1 MLDFRRNYKVK
12 QQRINNA
19 LGIRAGGGFEHY
31 NTYFLYNLCLTMS
44 KEEPIDKL
52 NDGINY
58 DTSSKMSLNP
68 PGLTQIGRTIVSDKF
83 PITMDNFWFAINS
96 NVIVN
101 PFDFVTVKNLH
112 NTMTIGI
119 IKELQTV
126 ALNDNMMIGDIF
138 VPNDKKSIE
147 KETNTTT
154 IAATTYTQDLQLKDY
169 KYSPSSTTI
178 ARAAV
183 MANTGV
189 KIDETGDS
197 ISVSMPVASGKTVEF
212 STVEEI
218 IFALGIP
225 EMGNPIPAGI
235 IQTTNGLQVPI
246 TLDISYLAGPDTTH
260 VNASGIS
267 GNHKTTYLLFL
278 LQSAYQRL
286 KDDGVALIIFNTKE
300 AELLQIH
307 KRQKEKEKGR
317 TEELFDILDLE
328 IEPFDNVTYF
338 LPRGKNGKPNSAFIP
353 DKYKTYSY
361 ELKDIYDRLD
371 LLLPDAYDP
380 QYSLSSIID
389 YVYET
394 WPIKDSSGKEILT
407 WSDLFEY
414 KEYPQ
419 NIVSHK
425 SSLLHFRGY
434 LQRFRKSALF
444 TDKKVTSTNLGE
456 KIKKIKSGDVIVIDV
471 GTISSLSEQSFVV
484 GDVMKSID
492 EMYSA
497 REDLDNDDAN
507 NNAKNNN
514 ESKGKR
520 PKFIL
525 IFVDEI
531 NRFIPKSNDLRK
543 MDAVSEQIMRT
554 VIAGGARETVLFSA
568 QQFKSTTDY
577 RLQENT
583 GLHITAKV
591 GLSELSTQPYSI
603 LDESTKNNIA
613 RLNKGELVMIHSA
626 FRHPIKISFP
636 KGAFR
641 RLR

>member
-1 MLDFRRNYKVK
+1 M
-12 QQRINNA
+12 INTCSQVEEDYN
-19 LGIRAGGGFEHY
+19 IT
-31 NTYFLYNLCLTMS
+31 NTYFPYKLCLTMS
-44 KEEPIDKL
+44 KEDPIDKS
-52 NDGINY
+52 NDGTNY
-58 DTSSKMSLNP
+58 DVSSKISLNP
-68 PGLTQIGRTIVSDKF
+68 PGLTQVGLTIVSDKF
-83 PITMDNFWFAINS
+83 PITMDNFWFAVDS
-96 NVIVN
+96 EVIVN

-112 NTMTIGI
+112 NTRTIGI
-119 IKELQTV
+119 VKELQTV
-126 ALNDNMMIGDIF
+126 ALNGNMMIRDNF
-138 VPNDKKSIE
+138 VHSDKNSIE
-147 KETNTTT
+147 KETATTT
-154 IAATTYTQDLQLKDY
+154 TTTYTQDLQLKDSN
-169 KYSPSSTTI
+169 YSPSSTTI
-178 ARAAV
+178 AKVAV

-189 KIDETGDS
+189 KIDETGNS
-197 ISVSMPVASGKTVEF
+197 ISVSMPVAAGIAVEF
-212 STVEEI
+212 ATVEEI

-286 KDDGVALIIFNTKE
+286 KDEDVALIIFNTKE

-307 KRQKEKEKGR
+307 KRQKEEEKER
-317 TEELFDILDLE
+317 TEKLFDILDLE

-353 DKYKTYSY
+353 NKYETYSY
-361 ELKDIYDRLD
+361 ELRDVYDRLD

-380 QYSLSSIID
+380 QYNLSSIID
-389 YVYET
+389 YVYEA
-394 WPIKDSSGKEILT
+394 WPIRDSSGKEIST

-414 KEYPQ
+414 EEYPQ

-444 TDKKVTSTNLGE
+444 TDKKVTSTYLGN
-456 KIKKIKSGDVIVIDV
+456 KVKKMKSGDVFVIDV
-471 GTISSLSEQSFVV
+471 GTISSIAEQSFIV
-484 GDVMKSID
+484 GDEMKSID

-497 REDLDNDDAN
+497 RENLENEDDDNKTRN
-507 NNAKNNN
+507 KNETKN
-514 ESKGKR
+514 KR
-520 PKFIL
+520 PKYIL

-531 NRFIPKSNDLRK
+531 NRFVPKSNDMRR
-543 MDAVSEQIMRT
+543 MDAVSEQIMKT
-554 VIAGGARETVLFSA
+554 VIVGGARETILFSA
-568 QQFKSTTDY
+568 QQFKSATDY

-641 RLR
+641 RLK

>member
-1 MLDFRRNYKVK
+1 MGKR
-12 QQRINNA
+12 
-19 LGIRAGGGFEHY
+19 
-31 NTYFLYNLCLTMS
+31 
-44 KEEPIDKL
+44 KL
-52 NDGINY
+52 SAKSNKPNV
-58 DTSSKMSLNP
+58 SLNP
-68 PGLTQIGRTIVSDKF
+68 PGLNSIGQTFVSDRF

-96 NVIVN
+96 KVIIS

-112 NTMTIGI
+112 NTRTIGI

-126 ALNDNMMIGDIF
+126 AFNCDTVVRDNFIYSDE
-138 VPNDKKSIE
+138 NKTEKKPA
-147 KETNTTT
+147 TT
-154 IAATTYTQDLQLKDY
+154 TTYTQDLKLKNYD
-169 KYSPSSTTI
+169 YSPSSITI
-178 ARAAV
+178 AKVAV

-189 KIDETGDS
+189 KIEETGNNV
-197 ISVSMPVASGKTVEF
+197 SVSMPVAAGKTVEF
-212 STVEEI
+212 ATVEEI

-235 IQTTNGLQVPI
+235 IHTTNGLQVPI

-267 GNHKTTYLLFL
+267 GNQKTTYLLFL

-286 KDDGVALIIFNTKE
+286 KDDNVALIIFNTKE

-307 KRQKEKEKGR
+307 KRQKENEKGR
-317 TEELFDILDLE
+317 TERLFGILDLE

-353 DKYKTYSY
+353 EEYKTYSY

-380 QYSLSSIID
+380 QYNLSSIID
-389 YVYET
+389 YVYEA
-394 WPIKDSSGKEILT
+394 WPIRDSSGKAIYT

-414 KEYPQ
+414 EAYPQ

-434 LQRFRKSALF
+434 LQRFRKSSLF
-444 TDKKVTSTNLGE
+444 TDKKVTSTYLGD
-456 KIKKIKSGDVIVIDV
+456 KIKKIKSGDVFVIDV
-471 GTISSLSEQSFVV
+471 GTISSLAEQSFVV

-492 EMYSA
+492 EMFSA
-497 REDLDNDDAN
+497 REDLDNDGTN
-507 NNAKNNN
+507 NTKYKN
-514 ESKGKR
+514 R
-520 PKFIL
+520 PKNRRPKYIL
-525 IFVDEI
+525 IFIDEI
-531 NRFIPKSNDLRK
+531 NRFVPRSHNTRIINPV
-543 MDAVSEQIMRT
+543 AEQVMRT
-554 VIAGGARETVLFSA
+554 VIAGGVRGTVLFSA
-568 QQFKSTTDY
+568 QQFKSTTDD
-577 RLQENT
+577 RLQEST
-583 GLHITAKV
+583 GLHITAKL
-591 GLSELSTQPYSI
+591 GLSELSTHPYSI

-636 KGAFR
+636 KGAFM
-641 RLR
+641 RLK